1 MRFHYLIRVVHER
14 FDLLKRNLTPSHFLN
29 GMLGDSEVQ
38 TQQFFTRDP
47 LQPTPATYRYIFNA
61 NNGVGHGK
69 RRRSNGWQV
78 IVANSI

>member
-1 MRFHYLIRVVHER
+1 MRFHYLVRMVHER

-47 LQPTPATYRYIFNA
+47 LQPTPSASHTKATSSATDRISL
-61 NNGVGHGK
+61 K
-69 RRRSNGWQV
+69 RLRLGLTSVRLRE
-78 IVANSI
+78 

>member
-1 MRFHYLIRVVHER
+1 
-14 FDLLKRNLTPSHFLN
+14 
-29 GMLGDSEVQ
+29 MLGDSEVQ

-78 IVANSI
+78 IVAEWRFLEELEASPLEDFPPLGLLCACGRGMS